1 MTDVVRKIMNVPGLW
16 RGNGAQVKQIA
27 AAEKTLGIK
36 FPEEYRKYVEEFGCV
51 LVAGH
56 EWTGLNVNG
65 GDNVITATLSER
77 SNDTRF
83 PVNVFVLESWG
94 TDGIRT
100 VVDEAGKVYTWQGGK
115 LIPDCNSISEYLDY
129 CLKDLK
135 DA

>member
-1 MTDVVRKIMNVPGLW
+1 MN
-16 RGNGAQVKQIA
+16 GN
-27 AAEKTLGIK
+27 
-36 FPEEYRKYVEEFGCV
+36 
-51 LVAGH
+51 
-56 EWTGLNVNG
+56 
-65 GDNVITATLSER
+65 DNVINATLNER

-94 TDGIRT
+94 IDGIRT

-115 LIPDCNSISEYLDY
+115 LVPDCNSISEYLDY